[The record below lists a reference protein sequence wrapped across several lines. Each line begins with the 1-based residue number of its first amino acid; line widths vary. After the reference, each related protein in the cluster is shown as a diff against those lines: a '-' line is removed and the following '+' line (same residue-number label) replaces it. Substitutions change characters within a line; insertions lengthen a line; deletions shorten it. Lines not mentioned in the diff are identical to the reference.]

1 MPRKKVEKGKTRNI
15 GIDVSPPKNE
25 CSDDFCPFHGT
36 LPVRGK
42 VIEGKIV
49 SAKAQKTAIIEK
61 QYFHFIRKFERYER
75 RHSRIAAYN
84 PECISAKE
92 GDVVKIAECRP
103 LSKTKH
109 FVVVE
114 VTLKAGEK

>member
-1 MPRKKVEKGKTRNI
+1 MKTKNI
-15 GIDVSPPKNE
+15 GIEVKKPEKE
-25 CSDDFCPFHGT
+25 CEDEKCPFHGK
-36 LPVRGK
+36 LSVRGNILTGK
-42 VIEGKIV
+42 VV
-49 SAKAQKTAIIEK
+49 SSRAQRTVVVQRDYQQLLPK
-61 QYFHFIRKFERYER
+61 YERYER

-92 GDVVKIAECRP
+92 GQLVKIAECRP

-114 VTLKAGEK
+114 KV